1 MAAGARQEPR
11 TFATAAAFRKWLAAN
26 HATDREL
33 LVGFYKVG
41 SGVPSMTWPESV
53 DEALC
58 MGWIDGIRRR
68 VDETRYTIRFTPRR
82 PGSIWSAV
90 NIGRVAV
97 LEKAG
102 RMRAAGRAAFAARR
116 ENRSGV
122 YAFEQREA
130 RLDAAGERAMR
141 RVPAAWA
148 HWQREAPSYRK
159 AASWWVISAKRPETR
174 ARRLAQLIADCAAGL
189 RIQQLRRK

>member
-1 MAAGARQEPR
+1 MAARY
-11 TFATAAAFRKWLAAN
+11 FATASAFRAWLAEH
-26 HATDREL
+26 HASEREL
-33 LVGFYKVG
+33 LVGFHKVG
-41 SGVPSMTWPESV
+41 SGEPSMTWPESV

-58 MGWIDGIRRR
+58 YGWIDGVRRR

-90 NIGRVAV
+90 NMKRVAM

-102 RMRAAGRAAFAARR
+102 RMRAAGRAAHAALR
-116 ENRSGV
+116 ENRVGV
-122 YAFEQREA
+122 YSFEQREA
-130 RLDAAGERAMR
+130 KLDPAGERAMR

-148 HWQREAPSYRK
+148 HWQREAPSYKK
-159 AASWWVISAKRPETR
+159 AASWWVISAKQPATR

-189 RIQQLRRK
+189 RIKQMRRG